1 MNVGGKN
8 ISAHT
13 IEHCILRKSATSTM
27 TQVYTYLSLQSI
39 LILFMFILRS
49 NSQSRYI
56 FKYNRI

>member
-27 TQVYTYLSLQSI
+27 TQVYTYQSFQYI
-39 LILFMFILRS
+39 SIILFI
-49 NSQSRYI
+49 
-56 FKYNRI
+56 

>member
-27 TQVYTYLSLQSI
+27 TQVYTYRSI
-39 LILFMFILRS
+39 AF
-49 NSQSRYI
+49 QYI
-56 FKYNRI
+56 